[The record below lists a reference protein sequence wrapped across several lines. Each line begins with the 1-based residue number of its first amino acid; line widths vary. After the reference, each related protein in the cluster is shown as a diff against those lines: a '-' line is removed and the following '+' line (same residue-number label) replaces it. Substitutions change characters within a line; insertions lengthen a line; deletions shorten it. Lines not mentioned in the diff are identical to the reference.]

1 MAAQAET
8 PRLIESYYGV
18 DELETASPG
27 RRLGGS
33 LLDGF
38 ILVFTLYIGW
48 IVWFII
54 VTPRGQTPGKQ
65 LRGIG
70 FPAEPGEIRRKSLG
84 QPTHPEAKAEG
95 DNSMSVKRL
104 RSESVVG
111 PVPQGPRDTVK
122 A

>member
-8 PRLIESYYGV
+8 PRLIESYYGA

-54 VTPRGQTPGKQ
+54 VARAVRPR
-65 LRGIG
+65 
-70 FPAEPGEIRRKSLG
+70 AS
-84 QPTHPEAKAEG
+84 
-95 DNSMSVKRL
+95 SC
-104 RSESVVG
+104 
-111 PVPQGPRDTVK
+111 
-122 A
+122 